1 MLEKIGLPG
10 KPSVRGNNWVVDAS
24 HCQGCSSQFTFINRK
39 HHCRRC
45 GGLFCNSCTQQRMVL
60 RGQGDSPVRICE
72 PCKTLEEAARFEL
85 RHGHRSRAW
94 RGSLKSTS
102 KSENEVLNQ
111 IPSNEKKEAFASGL
125 GSSSKQLVSSTQ
137 GAASSNTEVVN
148 LDGEGEVCRSQ
159 SIDEFGSSSTE
170 KGATSPDDLRQ
181 QALDEKKMYKQLKGE
196 GKSDEALKAFKRGK
210 ELERQADA
218 LEKTLRKSRRK
229 VLLAGNAEEIQIND
243 VPGESRKRNKVGDS
257 EGKEKDDL
265 AAELRELGW
274 SDMDLHS
281 EDKKGTNLTLEGE
294 LSSLLGEVS
303 VKPGK
308 NKGANFID
316 KTQVV
321 AHKKKA
327 LALKREGKLAEAKEE
342 LKRAKV
348 LEKELEEQELLA
360 EAEDSDDD
368 LSALIRSM
376 DSDKQDLYSDPN
388 EQQHGYDFSSLLGAA
403 DDQIIDSS
411 FDVTDDDM
419 EDPEMAAALKSLGWT
434 EDSVNSDISFD
445 KEALLT
451 EILSLKR
458 EAVNKKRAGNVSE
471 AMNLLKKAKLLERD
485 LEGVEPQ
492 KGKVAQDPAR
502 VQKDSN
508 DLNAHRSFT
517 GSENTDSKFAPKSK
531 LMIQKEL
538 LGLKKRALALR
549 REGRLDEAEEELK
562 KGKILEHQLEEMEKA
577 SNVKTKSVAVHTKG
591 PNSVNGNHDFPF
603 NLPIGDEMEE
613 NISDQDMH
621 DPTYL
626 SLLRNLGW
634 KDEDNDLAEFSPESK
649 ERNASGSS
657 VPQAA
662 AGHIKVPKRSKAEM
676 QRELLGLKRKALAL
690 RRQGE
695 SEEAEEVLRMAK
707 ALEAQI
713 AETESLGKDFQHSSH
728 TEIIIKS
735 PLGSADEEGDAV
747 AITETDM
754 HDPEMLSVLKNL
766 GWNDDEQDAA
776 TTHEKHEDVAIK
788 SKHSDDTSLI
798 QSSPPLAAPARRSKG
813 ELQRELLNLKR
824 KALALRRKGET
835 EEAEELLRSAKVL
848 ETQIEELE
856 APKQVHLHEASK
868 DEKPQSFGLLMNQDK
883 SGISDVET
891 SRVMSQETSGR
902 VDLSIDKS
910 SMGSDTANHPSQN
923 SEMPIPLNSQLI
935 VEDQMILG
943 DMGTQMAPEKQ
954 DGLNYSSDGSI
965 VATAIRL
972 QTVASSMRDMT
983 RGDDMKY
990 EKRGVIEKP
999 RPYESN
1005 IIEEHVPAARESSV
1019 RSEKQ
1024 ESTVVKDEKPHF
1036 SEASSVKEHVSQINE
1051 ATLKQDILARKRK
1064 ALALKREG
1072 KLAEAREELRQA
1084 KLLEKHLETEN
1095 TKSKTNPTLEPVS
1108 TPSVSSV
1115 GQKERGTS
1123 NNIPKPISSR
1133 ERFKL
1138 QQESLAHKRQAL
1150 KLRREGRIEEAD
1162 AEFELAKALE
1172 TQLEEL
1178 SANESVNSSV
1188 DGLGTEKDMGVE
1200 DFLDP
1205 QLLSALKAIGIEN
1218 TNTNTVPRVPDKLQS
1233 SKLNVGKSDNPNQ
1246 ERIQLEEQV
1255 KAEKVKALNL
1265 KRSGRQVEALD
1276 ALRKAKLLE
1285 KKLNS
1290 LA

>member
-10 KPSVRGNNWVVDAS
+10 RPSLRGNSWVVDAS
-24 HCQGCSSQFTFINRK
+24 HCQGCSAQFTFINRK

-45 GGLFCNSCTQQRMVL
+45 GGLFCSSCTQQRMVL

-85 RHGHRSRAW
+85 RHGHRSRVG

-102 KSENEVLNQ
+102 KSENEVSNQ
-111 IPSNEKKEAFASGL
+111 ILNDEKKEALASGL
-125 GSSSKQLVSSTQ
+125 GSSSKQLVSSPQ
-137 GAASSNTEVVN
+137 GAARSNTEVFN
-148 LDGEGEVCRSQ
+148 LDGEGELCRSQ

-170 KGATSPDDLRQ
+170 KEAASPDDLRQ

-218 LEKTLRKSRRK
+218 LEKNLRKNRRK
-229 VLLAGNAEEIQIND
+229 VLLSGNAEDVQIKD
-243 VPGESRKRNKVGDS
+243 VLGESRKRNRVGHS

-281 EDKKGTNLTLEGE
+281 EDKKVTNLTLEGE
-294 LSSLLGEVS
+294 FSSLLGEVS
-303 VKPGK
+303 VKGAGK
-308 NKGANFID
+308 SKGANLID

-348 LEKELEEQELLA
+348 LEKELEEQELLG

-376 DSDKQDLYSDPN
+376 DSDKQDLYSDPI
-388 EQQHGYDFSSLLGAA
+388 EQEHGFDFNSLLGVA
-403 DDQIIDSS
+403 DDQIIESS
-411 FDVTDDDM
+411 FDVTEEDM
-419 EDPEMAAALKSLGWT
+419 EDPEMAAALKSLGWS

-445 KEALLT
+445 KETLLS

-485 LEGVEPQ
+485 LEGLEPR
-492 KGKVAQDPAR
+492 KGNVAHEPAR

-508 DLNAHRSFT
+508 DLNAHAAKDA
-517 GSENTDSKFAPKSK
+517 DSKIAPKSK

-538 LGLKKRALALR
+538 LGLKKKALALR
-549 REGRLDEAEEELK
+549 REGRLDESEEELK
-562 KGKILEHQLEEMEKA
+562 KGKILEHQLEEMEKGL
-577 SNVKTKSVAVHTKG
+577 NVKNKSVAVHTKA
-591 PNSVNGNHDFPF
+591 PTSVNENPE
-603 NLPIGDEMEE
+603 DEMED
-613 NISDQDMH
+613 NISDQDMN

-634 KDEDNDLAEFSPESK
+634 KDEDNDLSPESK
-649 ERNASGSS
+649 GRNASGSS

-662 AGHIKVPKRSKAEM
+662 PVHVKVPKRSKAEM

-695 SEEAEEVLRMAK
+695 SEEAEEVLRMSK

-713 AETESLGKDFQHSSH
+713 AESESLGKDFQPNSQAEAI
-728 TEIIIKS
+728 TKS
-735 PLGSADEEGDAV
+735 PVGIADDEAGDAV
-747 AITETDM
+747 DITESDM

-766 GWNDDEQDAA
+766 GWTDDEQDAA
-776 TTHEKHEDVAIK
+776 TVHEKREDN
-788 SKHSDDTSLI
+788 TSLI

-824 KALALRRKGET
+824 KSLALRRKGEI
-835 EEAEELLRSAKVL
+835 EEAEELLKSAKVL
-848 ETQIEELE
+848 EIQIEELE
-856 APKQVHLHEASK
+856 APKQAHLHEASK
-868 DEKPQSFGLLMNQDK
+868 DEKPQKKNEIGDLE
-883 SGISDVET
+883 ISRRM
-891 SRVMSQETSGR
+891 SRETSGR

-910 SMGSDTANHPSQN
+910 SMGSDSANHPSQN
-923 SEMPIPLNSQLI
+923 FDMPIPLNSQLI

-943 DMGTQMAPEKQ
+943 EMGIPNHTGLKGTSIHPPSDLMNLTDFLTGDDWSGSQMANEKQ
-954 DGLNYSSDGSI
+954 MDGLNNSS
-965 VATAIRL
+965 T
-972 QTVASSMRDMT
+972 RDTT
-983 RGDDMKY
+983 RGHDIKH
-990 EKRGVIEKP
+990 EKRGVVEKP
-999 RPYESN
+999 HPHESKFT
-1005 IIEEHVPAARESSV
+1005 EEHAPVAREASV

-1024 ESTVVKDEKPHF
+1024 ESRVAKDEKQNF
-1036 SEASSVKEHVSQINE
+1036 SEASSVKEHASQINE

-1072 KLAEAREELRQA
+1072 KLTEAREELRQA
-1084 KLLEKHLETEN
+1084 KLLEKHLETDN
-1095 TKSKTNPTLEPVS
+1095 TKSITNPAAESVS
-1108 TPSVSSV
+1108 TPSVSPV
-1115 GQKERGTS
+1115 AQKELGTS
-1123 NNIPKPISSR
+1123 NNVSKPKPISSR

-1138 QQESLAHKRQAL
+1138 QQKSLAHKRQAL
-1150 KLRREGRIEEAD
+1150 KLRREGRTEEAD

-1178 SANESVNSSV
+1178 SANESINSGV
-1188 DGLGTEKDMGVE
+1188 DGLDTDKDMGVE

-1218 TNTNTVPRVPDKLQS
+1218 TNMSPQVPDKIQS
-1233 SKLNVGKSDNPNQ
+1233 SKPNVGTRNNSNQ

-1265 KRSGRQVEALD
+1265 KRSGKQAEALD

-1290 LA
+1290 FSLQ

>member
-10 KPSVRGNNWVVDAS
+10 RPSLRGNSWVVDAS
-24 HCQGCSSQFTFINRK
+24 HCQGCSAQFTFINRK

-45 GGLFCNSCTQQRMVL
+45 GGLFCSSCTQQRMVL

-85 RHGHRSRAW
+85 RHGHRSRVG
-94 RGSLKSTS
+94 RGRPLDELRLLVELSSHELGTLFVGSFTVCLKSTS
-102 KSENEVLNQ
+102 KSENEVSNPILND
-111 IPSNEKKEAFASGL
+111 EKKEAVASGL
-125 GSSSKQLVSSTQ
+125 GSSSKQLVSSPQ
-137 GAASSNTEVVN
+137 GAARSNTEVFN
-148 LDGEGEVCRSQ
+148 LDGEGELCRSQ

-170 KGATSPDDLRQ
+170 KEAASPDDLRQ

-218 LEKTLRKSRRK
+218 LEKNLRKNRRK
-229 VLLAGNAEEIQIND
+229 VLLSGNAEDVQIKD
-243 VPGESRKRNKVGDS
+243 VLGESRKRNRVGHS

-281 EDKKGTNLTLEGE
+281 EDKKVTNLTLEGE
-294 LSSLLGEVS
+294 FSSLLGEVS
-303 VKPGK
+303 VKGAGK
-308 NKGANFID
+308 SKGANLID

-348 LEKELEEQELLA
+348 LEKELEEQELLG

-376 DSDKQDLYSDPN
+376 DSDKQDLYSDPI
-388 EQQHGYDFSSLLGAA
+388 EQEHGFDFNSLLGAA

-411 FDVTDDDM
+411 FDVTEEDM
-419 EDPEMAAALKSLGWT
+419 EDPEMAAALKSLGWS

-445 KEALLT
+445 KEALLS

-485 LEGVEPQ
+485 LEGFEPR
-492 KGKVAQDPAR
+492 KGNVAHEPAR

-508 DLNAHRSFT
+508 DLNAHAAKD
-517 GSENTDSKFAPKSK
+517 TDSKIAPKSK

-538 LGLKKRALALR
+538 LGLKKKALALR
-549 REGRLDEAEEELK
+549 REGRLDESEEELK
-562 KGKILEHQLEEMEKA
+562 KGKILEHQLEEMEKGL
-577 SNVKTKSVAVHTKG
+577 NVKNKSVAVHTKG
-591 PNSVNGNHDFPF
+591 PTSVNENPE
-603 NLPIGDEMEE
+603 DEMED
-613 NISDQDMH
+613 NISDQDMN

-634 KDEDNDLAEFSPESK
+634 KDEDNDLSPESK
-649 ERNASGSS
+649 GRNASGSS

-662 AGHIKVPKRSKAEM
+662 PVHVKVPKRSKAEM

-695 SEEAEEVLRMAK
+695 SEEAEEVLRMSK

-713 AETESLGKDFQHSSH
+713 AESESLGKDFQPNSQAEAI
-728 TEIIIKS
+728 TKS
-735 PLGSADEEGDAV
+735 PVGIADDEAGDAV
-747 AITETDM
+747 DITESDM

-766 GWNDDEQDAA
+766 GWTDDEQDAA
-776 TTHEKHEDVAIK
+776 TVHEQREDN
-788 SKHSDDTSLI
+788 TSLI
-798 QSSPPLAAPARRSKG
+798 KSSPPLAAPARRSKG

-824 KALALRRKGET
+824 KSLALRRKGEI

-848 ETQIEELE
+848 EIQIEELE
-856 APKQVHLHEASK
+856 APKQAHLHEASK
-868 DEKPQSFGLLMNQDK
+868 DEKPQKKNEIGD
-883 SGISDVET
+883 IEV
-891 SRVMSQETSGR
+891 SRRMSRETSGR

-910 SMGSDTANHPSQN
+910 SMGSDSANHP
-923 SEMPIPLNSQLI
+923 SQLI

-943 DMGTQMAPEKQ
+943 EMGTPNPTGLKGTSIYPQSDLMNLTDFLTGDDWSGSQMANEKQ
-954 DGLNYSSDGSI
+954 MDGLNNSS
-965 VATAIRL
+965 T
-972 QTVASSMRDMT
+972 RDTT
-983 RGDDMKY
+983 RGHDIKH
-990 EKRGVIEKP
+990 EKRGVVEKP
-999 RPYESN
+999 HPHKSKFT
-1005 IIEEHVPAARESSV
+1005 EEHAPVAREASV

-1024 ESTVVKDEKPHF
+1024 ESRVAKDEKPNF
-1036 SEASSVKEHVSQINE
+1036 SDASSVKEHASQINE

-1072 KLAEAREELRQA
+1072 KLTEAREELRQA
-1084 KLLEKHLETEN
+1084 KLLEKHLETDN
-1095 TKSKTNPTLEPVS
+1095 TKSITNPAAESVS
-1108 TPSVSSV
+1108 TPSVSPIA
-1115 GQKERGTS
+1115 QKELSTS
-1123 NNIPKPISSR
+1123 NNVSKPKPISSR

-1138 QQESLAHKRQAL
+1138 QQKSLAHKRQAL
-1150 KLRREGRIEEAD
+1150 KLRREGRTEEAD

-1178 SANESVNSSV
+1178 SANESINSGV
-1188 DGLGTEKDMGVE
+1188 DGLDTDKDVGVE

-1218 TNTNTVPRVPDKLQS
+1218 TNMSPQVPDKIQS
-1233 SKLNVGKSDNPNQ
+1233 SKPNVGTSNNSNQ
-1246 ERIQLEEQV
+1246 ERIQLEEQTKGESEV
-1255 KAEKVKALNL
+1255 ALFDFSSESPSNPTSSTL
-1265 KRSGRQVEALD
+1265 TSG
-1276 ALRKAKLLE
+1276 
-1285 KKLNS
+1285 
-1290 LA
+1290 

>member
-1 MLEKIGLPG
+1 M
-10 KPSVRGNNWVVDAS
+10 
-24 HCQGCSSQFTFINRK
+24 
-39 HHCRRC
+39 
-45 GGLFCNSCTQQRMVL
+45 
-60 RGQGDSPVRICE
+60 
-72 PCKTLEEAARFEL
+72 
-85 RHGHRSRAW
+85 
-94 RGSLKSTS
+94 
-102 KSENEVLNQ
+102 
-111 IPSNEKKEAFASGL
+111 SGA
-125 GSSSKQLVSSTQ
+125 Q

-148 LDGEGEVCRSQ
+148 LDEGEECRSQ
-159 SIDEFGSSSTE
+159 SIDDFGSSSTE
-170 KGATSPDDLRQ
+170 KGAISPDDLRQ

-218 LEKTLRKSRRK
+218 LEKNLRRSRRK
-229 VLLAGNAEEIQIND
+229 VLLAGNPEEIQMKD
-243 VPGESRKRNKVGDS
+243 VPGESRKRNKVGHS

-265 AAELRELGW
+265 AAELKELGW
-274 SDMDLHS
+274 SDMDPHS

-294 LSSLLGEVS
+294 LYSLLGEVS
-303 VKPGK
+303 AKAGK
-308 NKGANFID
+308 NKGAVFID
-316 KTQVV
+316 KSQVV

-376 DSDKQDLYSDPN
+376 DSDQQDLCSDPN
-388 EQQHGYDFSSLLGAA
+388 EQEHGFDFSSLLGAP
-403 DDQIIDSS
+403 DDQIDSS

-434 EDSVNSDISFD
+434 EDSVNSDITFD
-445 KEALLT
+445 KEALLS

-485 LEGVEPQ
+485 LEGFEPQ

-508 DLNAHRSFT
+508 DLNAHRSSI
-517 GSENTDSKFAPKSK
+517 GSEDKDSKFVPKSK

-538 LGLKKRALALR
+538 LGLKKKALALR

-577 SNVKTKSVAVHTKG
+577 SNVKTKSAAVHTKG
-591 PNSVNGNHDFPF
+591 LNSVNGDHDSLF
-603 NLPIGDEMEE
+603 NLPVGDEMEE

-626 SLLRNLGW
+626 SLLRSLGW
-634 KDEDNDLAEFSPESK
+634 KDEDNDLAELSPESK
-649 ERNASGSS
+649 ERNATRSS

-662 AGHIKVPKRSKAEM
+662 PAHVKLPKRSKAEM

-713 AETESLGKDFQHSSH
+713 AETESLGKDFTHSSH

-735 PLGSADEEGDAV
+735 PLGSADKECDAV

-766 GWNDDEQDAA
+766 GWNDDVQDAA
-776 TTHEKHEDVAIK
+776 TMHEKHEDFAK
-788 SKHSDDTSLI
+788 SKHSDGT
-798 QSSPPLAAPARRSKG
+798 SSPPLAVPARRSKG

-824 KALALRRKGET
+824 RALALRRKGET

-856 APKQVHLHEASK
+856 APKQVHLHEATK
-868 DEKPQSFGLLMNQDK
+868 DDKTQSFGLLMNQENN
-883 SGISDVET
+883 GLGDVET
-891 SRVMSQETSGR
+891 SRGVSQETSGR

-910 SMGSDTANHPSQN
+910 SMRSDTANHPSQN
-923 SEMPIPLNSQLI
+923 SDMSIPLNSQLI
-935 VEDQMILG
+935 VEDHLILG
-943 DMGTQMAPEKQ
+943 EMGTLNHTGVEGTDIHPPNDSMNLMDLLTGNDWRGSQMSPEKQ
-954 DGLNYSSDGSI
+954 TDGLNYSSDGSI
-965 VATAIRL
+965 VATSIQL
-972 QTVASSMRDMT
+972 QTASSSLRDMA
-983 RGDDMKY
+983 RGDDMKH
-990 EKRGVIEKP
+990 EKRGVIEKS

-1005 IIEEHVPAARESSV
+1005 IIEEHVPGARESSV
-1019 RSEKQ
+1019 RIERQ
-1024 ESTVVKDEKPHF
+1024 ESATVNHEKLHI
-1036 SEASSVKEHVSQINE
+1036 SEASSVKQHASQINE

-1064 ALALKREG
+1064 AVALKREG
-1072 KLAEAREELRQA
+1072 KLTEAREELRQA
-1084 KLLEKHLETEN
+1084 KLLEKHLETDN
-1095 TKSKTNPTLEPVS
+1095 TKSKTIPTFEPVS
-1108 TPSVSSV
+1108 TPSVSSL
-1115 GQKERGTS
+1115 GQKECGTS
-1123 NNIPKPISSR
+1123 KNMPKPISSR
-1133 ERFKL
+1133 DRFKL

-1150 KLRREGRIEEAD
+1150 KLRREGRTEEAD

-1178 SANESVNSSV
+1178 SGNESVNSSV
-1188 DGLGTEKDMGVE
+1188 DGLEMEKDVGVE

-1205 QLLSALKAIGIEN
+1205 QLLSALQAIGIE
-1218 TNTNTVPRVPDKLQS
+1218 NTNTVPRVPDKLQS
-1233 SKLNVGKSDNPNQ
+1233 SKLNVGNSDNPNQ
-1246 ERIQLEEQV
+1246 EKIQLEEQV

-1265 KRSGRQVEALD
+1265 KRSGKQVEALD
-1276 ALRKAKLLE
+1276 ALRKAKLLQ